1 MSLGRHIHS
10 LLKRHSAVFLKGL
23 GTFRRIRTSAYF
35 DAKRKVVL
43 PPITYIEFEHHTEEG
58 FDYTLYVQ
66 QSQQLERAAAE
77 AFVKEETDKLAEAI
91 HRDGQADLE
100 ELGQLVSYGYSY
112 IFKPIDLSGFQFMP
126 LEDAFIEGENNETSE
141 SNVEPKIA
149 AEIRGPEV
157 ATEGKIEEVV
167 AEPKEESPETI
178 IAEPAIKSKQQAP
191 SVVSPSVADSSE
203 YEEDTVNKSGN
214 GKTYAVIGVIALL
227 ILATLFY
234 LNVFNT
240 GTDSNETVTT
250 TADTSADDSR
260 LQELDSAL
268 LALNDSLETP
278 KDSIVAAPTQ
288 VVPTVDHRFTIVIGT
303 HPRLELANAEAE
315 EYNKKGHTQVRVLS
329 PNMNKNLKRVI
340 WDTYATK
347 EERDSA
353 LRYVQKNIK
362 SDAWP
367 STVK

>member
-10 LLKRHSAVFLKGL
+10 LLKRHSAVFVKGL
-23 GTFRRIRTSAYF
+23 GTFRRIRTSASF

-66 QSQQLERAAAE
+66 QSQQLERTAAE
-77 AFVKEETDKLAEAI
+77 VFVKEETDKLAEAI
-91 HRDGQADLE
+91 HRDGQAELE

-126 LEDAFIEGENNETSE
+126 LEDAFIEGENNEASE
-141 SNVEPKIA
+141 STVEPEIA
-149 AEIRGPEV
+149 AEIQEPEV
-157 ATEGKIEEVV
+157 TPTEQIEEFVV
-167 AEPKEESPETI
+167 EPTEESPETV
-178 IAEPAIKSKQQAP
+178 IAEPAIKS
-191 SVVSPSVADSSE
+191 E
-203 YEEDTVNKSGN
+203 YEEETVNKSGN

-234 LNVFNT
+234 LNIFNT
-240 GTDSNETVTT
+240 GNNSKETVAK

-278 KDSIVAAPTQ
+278 KDSVVAAPQQ
-288 VVPTVDHRFTIVIGT
+288 VEPTVDHRFTIVIGT
-303 HPRLELANAEAE
+303 HPRMELANAEAE